1 MNKIIITGNLTADP
15 ESRTTPSQ
23 KSVCN
28 FSVAVN
34 EGIGDNRTTT
44 YFRAAAWGKTG
55 EACQKYLKKGAKV
68 MVEGRIL
75 APRAYLD
82 KNNQP
87 AAQLEIMVNSVEFLS
102 SRESGGS
109 DAPAGNGNYNHG
121 FTQVEQDE
129 LPF

>member
-1 MNKIIITGNLTADP
+1 MNKIIIIGNLTADP
-15 ESRTTPSQ
+15 ESRTTANQ

-34 EGIGDNRTTT
+34 EGYGESRTTV

-68 MVEGRIL
+68 MVEGRMQE
-75 APRAYLD
+75 ARAYLD
-82 KNNQP
+82 RNNKP
-87 AAQLEIMVNSVEFLS
+87 AAQLEIMVNNVEFLS
-102 SRESGGS
+102 SRESGT
-109 DAPAGNGNYNHG
+109 DAPAGNGNYTNAG
-121 FTQVEQDE
+121 FTQVENDE